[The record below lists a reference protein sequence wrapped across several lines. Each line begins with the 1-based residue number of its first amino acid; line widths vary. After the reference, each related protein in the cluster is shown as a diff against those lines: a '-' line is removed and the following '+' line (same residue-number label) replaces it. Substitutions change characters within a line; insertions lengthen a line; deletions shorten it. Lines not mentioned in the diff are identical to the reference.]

1 MASTEQQLG
10 VAGPGKTP
18 EAGVIGEGATVVD
31 SSFGRY
37 TEIGQGSRL
46 MNVELGDYSY
56 CDRYADLANAV
67 VGKFANIASFVRIGA
82 TDHPLDKATLHHF
95 IYRSAKY
102 WDDIED
108 DADWFAKR
116 HARRATIGHDTWIGH
131 AAQVKPEVTV
141 GNGAVVASGAIVT
154 KDVPAYAIVAGVPAR
169 VIRLRQPAGIA
180 ERMENLAWWDW
191 DHAVLRERMDDFRQ
205 LSAEAF
211 LERYES

>member
-10 VAGPGKTP
+10 VAGPEKTP
-18 EAGVIGEGATVVD
+18 EAGVIGEGATVLD
-31 SSFGRY
+31 STLGRY
-37 TEIGQGSRL
+37 TEIGPGSRIL
-46 MNVELGDYSY
+46 NVELGDYSY
-56 CDRYADLANAV
+56 CDRYADLANTV
-67 VGKFANIASFVRIGA
+67 VGKFSNIAGFVRIGA

-95 IYRSAKY
+95 SYRSAKY

-116 HARRATIGHDTWIGH
+116 RSRRATIGHDTWIGH

-141 GNGAVVASGAIVT
+141 GHGAVVAAGAIVT

-180 ERMENLAWWDW
+180 ERMMNLAWWDW
-191 DHAVLRERMDDFRQ
+191 DHAVLRDRMDDFRQ

-211 LERYES
+211 LERYEQ